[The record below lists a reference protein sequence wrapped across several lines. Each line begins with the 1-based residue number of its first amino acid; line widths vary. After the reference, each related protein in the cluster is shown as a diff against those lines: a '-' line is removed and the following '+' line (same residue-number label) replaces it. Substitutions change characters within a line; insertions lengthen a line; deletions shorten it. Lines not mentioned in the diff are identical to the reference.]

1 MIKKFKEFNEHLNI
15 ISKDDVEDQ
24 FLRIKEVLNYVVD
37 IYNFEINMYQIT
49 INNCYNTS
57 FKSVNNHVVMS
68 YTSINADLKE
78 EINLIKKRMAI
89 EYPML
94 KFIFIDNKSGS
105 LYIWIY
111 SDSIA
116 SRNKVKE
123 ISNDKNLFKISD
135 YLA

>member
-15 ISKDDVEDQ
+15 ISKDEVEDQ
-24 FLRIKEVLNYVVD
+24 FLRIKEVLNYAVD
-37 IYNFEINMYQIT
+37 IYNFEINMYQID

-68 YTSINADLKE
+68 YTNINADLKE

-94 KFIFIDNKSGS
+94 KFIFVDNKSGS

-116 SRNKVKE
+116 SRNRVKE
-123 ISNDKNLFKISD
+123 ISNNKSLFKISD
-135 YLA
+135 YLD